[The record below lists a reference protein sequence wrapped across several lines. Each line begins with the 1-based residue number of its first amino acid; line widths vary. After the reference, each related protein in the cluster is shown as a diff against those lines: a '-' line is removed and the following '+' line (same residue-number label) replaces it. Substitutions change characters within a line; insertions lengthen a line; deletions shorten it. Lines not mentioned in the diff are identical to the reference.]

1 MWEGPGR
8 ESAGCNSRRVMEE
21 VDHILEKDEREWS
34 SAYFLKR
41 LSLLV
46 MFAWGDP
53 RSPFAWT
60 VLAQACP
67 HSLIN

>member
-1 MWEGPGR
+1 
-8 ESAGCNSRRVMEE
+8 MEE

-46 MFAWGDP
+46 MFTWGDP